1 VTRPAFVPGQLRR
14 TRVRDHLV
22 RALFGGG
29 IAVVTGALARWSS
42 PELAGLFL
50 AFPAILPA
58 SITLIKE
65 VDGRAAAVDDARGA
79 ILGGFGLTAFALV
92 VAFTAGKLPDALV
105 IVLASAAW
113 LAVAVGA
120 WLARYGRS

>member
-1 VTRPAFVPGQLRR
+1 
-14 TRVRDHLV
+14 
-22 RALFGGG
+22 
-29 IAVVTGALARWSS
+29 VVTGALARWSS